1 VRRRDN
7 GQLTGVTI
15 FGAIEPTAAERSAPM
30 PGDGVVTRADV
41 VMDRAFDVPAPAE
54 TVWPWL
60 VQLGKARAG
69 WYFPAAVERWIP
81 RGRRG
86 LRAVDQ
92 RWQGLA
98 VGDVIPDWGGAAA
111 RFHVV
116 ELEPP
121 RTIVYRDRRGRAE
134 VSWAMVLT
142 PSGPGATRLHLR
154 LRLGNLRRR
163 WLAASAGEL
172 IDMLTI
178 AGLAAGLR
186 ERVSG

>member
-1 VRRRDN
+1 MRA
-7 GQLTGVTI
+7 
-15 FGAIEPTAAERSAPM
+15 FGAIEATAVERRALM
-30 PGDGVVTRADV
+30 PGDGLVARADV
-41 VMDRAFDVPAPAE
+41 TMDRAFGVPAPPE
-54 TVWPWL
+54 VVWPWL
-60 VQLGKARAG
+60 IQLGKARAG

-81 RGRRG
+81 RSKRG
-86 LRAVDQ
+86 LRAIDQ

-121 RTIVYRDRRGRAE
+121 HTIVYRDRRGRAE
-134 VSWAMVLT
+134 VSWAIVLT
-142 PSGPGATRLHLR
+142 PAGPGATRLHLR

-163 WLAASAGEL
+163 WLAASVGEL
-172 IDMLTI
+172 IDKLTI

-186 ERVSG
+186 ERVRG